1 MSYGK
6 TTLYALFYSIKA
18 GAFAEEMAVQKKE
31 SYIEQKKRIIVFF
44 IIFLVLCIVLVAR
57 LFYWQVVRSE
67 ELTAKA
73 REQQTSD
80 NIIRPARGLI
90 YDRNFKVLANNMSVE
105 TISIAPQNVRDNKK
119 QTKEEIAK
127 NIAAC
132 LEVDEETVLKKI
144 EKKTNFEYIKRK
156 VEKEQADKLRE
167 YVNKYSLD
175 GIKFAE
181 DTKRYYPY
189 SNFASQVIG
198 FVGDDNNGLE
208 GIEMVYDDELKGV
221 PGRIVSAN
229 KVAGL
234 ELPDNNES
242 YIDAQPGKGVVLT
255 IDETIQHFAEKHLEN
270 ARIEHQLEEGA
281 ACIVMDVKTGE
292 ILAMVTKPDYDLN
305 KPFEITEAVEQKYPE
320 INEELAKLDGAEY
333 NAKLTEAVSFLRRN
347 KAVVDSYEPGSTF
360 KIAVA
365 SMALEEK
372 VVGLDNHF
380 NCSGSIKVADRT
392 ISCANRNGHGA
403 QTFVQGVQ
411 NSCNPVF
418 IEVGKR
424 VGKENFLKYFKGFGF
439 MDKTGIEL
447 PGETSGI
454 FHEESNFKEIDLAT
468 SSFGQSF
475 NVTPLQ
481 MVTMVAAVANGGKMM
496 KPHLVKQ
503 LVDEEKNIIEDYKP
517 TFVRQIISEE
527 TSRQMREILQSVV
540 SVGGGK
546 NAYLAGYRIAG
557 KTGTSEKQPRG
568 NGKYVAS
575 FVGFAPAD
583 DPEIVCLVILDQPPV
598 GATYYGGLIAAPVV
612 KNILEESLAYI
623 GVEPEYKEEEMDF
636 FDISVPSVTG
646 MKKADAKAAL
656 EAVGFRAEFKGGS
669 ELVTEQVPK
678 AYSKLARDSK
688 VVLYTE
694 GTPCEKTV
702 TIPNVVGCTAAQ
714 ANKGI
719 TDAGLNVRIKGLANA
734 TGIAICSAQSP
745 AEGTVVEPGTVVTLE
760 FVYSELRD

>member
-1 MSYGK
+1 MLRQERNSSK
-6 TTLYALFYSIKA
+6 ERNSKRENRI
-18 GAFAEEMAVQKKE
+18 KKE
-31 SYIEQKKRIIVFF
+31 SYIKQKKRILLLLIFF
-44 IIFLVLCIVLVAR
+44 ICACGILIGR
-57 LFYWQVVRSE
+57 LFYWQIIRGE

-80 NIIRPARGLI
+80 NVIRPPRGLI
-90 YDRNFKVLANNMSVE
+90 YDRNLKVLANNMSVE
-105 TISIAPQNVRDNKK
+105 TISISPKNVRENKN
-119 QTKEEIAK
+119 QTKEEIAD
-127 NIAAC
+127 NIAEC
-132 LEVDEETVLKKI
+132 LNVDRETVLKKI
-144 EKKTNFEYIKRK
+144 EKSSSFEYIKRK
-156 VEKEQADKLRE
+156 VEKEEADKLRE
-167 YVNKYSLD
+167 YVNKYSID

-198 FVGDDNNGLE
+198 FVGDDNTGLE
-208 GIEMVYDDELKGV
+208 GIEMVYDDTLKGV

-229 KVAGL
+229 KISGL
-234 ELPDNNES
+234 ELPDNSES
-242 YIDAQPGKGVVLT
+242 YVEAQPGKSVVLT

-270 ARIEHQLEEGA
+270 ARIENKLEEGA

-292 ILAMVTKPDYDLN
+292 ILAMATKPDYDLN
-305 KPFEITEAVEQKYPE
+305 KPFEITAAVEEKYPNV
-320 INEELAKLDGAEY
+320 NEELAKLDGTEY
-333 NAKLTEAVSFLRRN
+333 NQKLTESLMFLRRN

-365 SMALEEK
+365 AMALEENA
-372 VVGLDNHF
+372 VGLNDHF
-380 NCSGSIKVADRT
+380 YCSGSIKVADRR

-403 QTFVQGVQ
+403 ETFVQGVQ

-424 VGKENFLKYFKGFGF
+424 VGKERFLKYLKGFGF
-439 MDKTGIEL
+439 LDKTGIEL

-503 LVDEEKNIIEDYKP
+503 LVDDEQNIIEDYKP
-517 TFVRQIISEE
+517 TFVRQIISEQ
-527 TSRQMREILQSVV
+527 TSKTMCEILESVV
-540 SVGGGK
+540 SKGGGK

-583 DPEIVCLVILDQPPV
+583 DPQIVCLVILDQPPA
-598 GATYYGGLIAAPVV
+598 GSTYYGGLIAAPVV
-612 KNILEESLAYI
+612 KNILEESLSYL
-623 GVEPEYKEEEMDF
+623 GVEPEYKEDEIAYL
-636 FDISVPSVTG
+636 DITVPSVTG
-646 MKKADAKAAL
+646 KNKAEAEKEL
-656 EAVGFRAEFKGGS
+656 EALGLKTVIKGSGDV
-669 ELVTEQVPK
+669 VTEQIPK
-678 AYSKLARDSK
+678 AYSKLSAGSK
-688 VVLYTE
+688 AVLYTE
-694 GTPCEKTV
+694 GEASEKNITV
-702 TIPNVVGCTAAQ
+702 PNVVGCTASA

-719 TDAGLNVRIKGLANA
+719 TDSGLNVRIKGLANVSGLA
-734 TGIAICSAQSP
+734 VCVEQSP
-745 AEGTVVEPGTVVTLE
+745 AAGTAVEPGTVVTLE
-760 FVYSELRD
+760 FTYSELRD

>member
-1 MSYGK
+1 M
-6 TTLYALFYSIKA
+6 LR
-18 GAFAEEMAVQKKE
+18 KE
-31 SYIEQKKRIIVFF
+31 SFLKQKKRILLLFVFF
-44 IIFLVLCIVLVAR
+44 IAASIFLIGK

-80 NIIRPARGLI
+80 NLIRPERGLI
-90 YDRNFKVLANNMSVE
+90 YDRNFKILANNMSVE
-105 TISIAPQNVRDNKK
+105 TISISPKNVRDNKK

-127 NIAAC
+127 NIAQC

-144 EKKTNFEYIKRK
+144 EKKSSFEYIKRK

-167 YVNKYSLD
+167 YVNKYSID

-208 GIEMVYDDELKGV
+208 GIEMVYDDQLRGV

-229 KVAGL
+229 RISGL
-234 ELPDNNES
+234 ELPDNYENYVE
-242 YIDAQPGKGVVLT
+242 AQPGKSVVLT
-255 IDETIQHFAEKHLEN
+255 LDESIQHFAEKHLEN
-270 ARIEHQLEEGA
+270 ARIENKLEEGA
-281 ACIVMDVKTGE
+281 ACIVMNVKTGE

-305 KPFEITEAVEQKYPE
+305 QPFEITSAVEEKYPGVK
-320 INEELAKLDGAEY
+320 EELAKLEGAEY
-333 NAKLTEAVSFLRRN
+333 NQKLTESLMFLRRN

-365 SMALEEK
+365 SMALEENA
-372 VVGLDNHF
+372 VGLNNHF
-380 NCSGSIKVADRT
+380 YCSGSIKVADRR

-418 IEVGKR
+418 IEVGKS
-424 VGKENFLKYFKGFGF
+424 VGRERFLKYLKGFGF
-439 MDKTGIEL
+439 LDKTGIEL

-454 FHEESNFKEIDLAT
+454 FHQESNFKEIDLAT

-481 MVTMVAAVANGGKMM
+481 MITMVSAVANGGKMM

-503 LVDEEKNIIEDYKP
+503 LVDEEKNIIEDYEP
-517 TFVRQIISEE
+517 TFVRQIISEQ
-527 TSRQMREILQSVV
+527 TSKTMCEILESVV
-540 SVGGGK
+540 SKGGGK

-583 DPEIVCLVILDQPPV
+583 DPQIACLVILDQPPV

-612 KNILEESLAYI
+612 KNILEESLSYL
-623 GVEPEYKEEEMDF
+623 GVEPEYKSEEMAYIDVT
-636 FDISVPSVTG
+636 VPSVSG
-646 MKKADAKAAL
+646 KNKNEAKKEIESIGLKA
-656 EAVGFRAEFKGGS
+656 VIKGDGD
-669 ELVTEQVPK
+669 LITEQVPK
-678 AYSKLARDSK
+678 AYSKLSVNSK

-694 GTPCEKTV
+694 GAASEKTV
-702 TIPNVVGCTAAQ
+702 TVPNVVGCLASA
-714 ANKGI
+714 ANKGL
-719 TDAGLNVRIKGLANA
+719 TDAGLNVRIKGLASVA
-734 TGIAICSAQSP
+734 GVAICSEQSP
-745 AEGTVVEPGTVVTLE
+745 AAGTVVEPGTVVTVQ
-760 FVYSELRD
+760 FTYSELRD